1 MTNGTDRLWMGTS
14 LCKSPV
20 GNRRTHPFH
29 PPPLPRFLPT
39 TPPQL
44 HHSFSALGSP
54 RRTQGAYRLLAIQAE
69 DRVGGARRA
78 GAEAQVWRFQT
89 AVPGAAAALRLR
101 TLRWEAGSLG
111 VLICKAAGGAGR
123 GLEAMQMREAGSA
136 RGSAPLPRSWGQRCQ
151 AQLDEQRQLGE

>member
-1 MTNGTDRLWMGTS
+1 MGTS
-14 LCKSPV
+14 LCRSPV

-29 PPPLPRFLPT
+29 SPPLPRFLHPHP

-44 HHSFSALGSP
+44 HQSFSALGSP
-54 RRTQGAYRLLAIQAE
+54 GRIQGAYRLLAIQAE
-69 DRVGGARRA
+69 DRVGGAGR
-78 GAEAQVWRFQT
+78 GGTEAQIWRFQT

-123 GLEAMQMREAGSA
+123 ALEAMQIREAGSA

-151 AQLDEQRQLGE
+151 AQLDERRQLGE